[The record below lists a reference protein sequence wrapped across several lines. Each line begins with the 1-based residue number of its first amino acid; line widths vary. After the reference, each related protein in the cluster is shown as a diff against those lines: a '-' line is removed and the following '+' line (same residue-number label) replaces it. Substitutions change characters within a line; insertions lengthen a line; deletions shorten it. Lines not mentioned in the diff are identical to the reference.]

1 MRFKG
6 NGSRRSRLLPFFL
19 CAVRVAVDLSLS
31 VGNACDRFVN
41 GSLPLGVEGE
51 ALLLGLGLIG
61 GLQLGNVD
69 IIEVHAQIL
78 ELGDGII
85 IGLIEQVTLILDAL
99 LNGGKERLAKILRNL
114 VPRIV
119 AHAED
124 DVNEGVLGEG
134 DVLGDLIIAGV
145 EAVGRCVL
153 AGIDRA
159 LLQRGEHVVVVHG
172 NGQWRRRIRTLPGDT
187 CSPWCGWSRP

>member
-19 CAVRVAVDLSLS
+19 CAVRVAVDPSLS
-31 VGNACDRFVN
+31 VGNACDRLVN

-85 IGLIEQVTLILDAL
+85 IGLIEQVTT
-99 LNGGKERLAKILRNL
+99 
-114 VPRIV
+114 P
-119 AHAED
+119 
-124 DVNEGVLGEG
+124 
-134 DVLGDLIIAGV
+134 
-145 EAVGRCVL
+145 
-153 AGIDRA
+153 
-159 LLQRGEHVVVVHG
+159 
-172 NGQWRRRIRTLPGDT
+172 
-187 CSPWCGWSRP
+187 S